1 MNKLCLLACICC
13 LPLRHIELTSPF
25 GYRIHPIT
33 GKYTFHAG
41 IDLRAHDDTV
51 FAVLAGKVEAAGYNP
66 LLGIYIR
73 LAHGDFESTYGH
85 LSQLFVMPGDSV
97 APGGILGISGAT
109 GRVTGG
115 HLHFSVQYHHAYI
128 NPLKFLLA
136 IENNLNNNN
145 KETTK

>member
-1 MNKLCLLACICC
+1 MLACLCC
-13 LPLRHIELTSPF
+13 LPLRNITLTSPF
-25 GYRIHPIT
+25 GYRVHPIT
-33 GKYTFHAG
+33 GIYTFHAG
-41 IDLRAHDDTV
+41 VDLRAHDDTV
-51 FAVLAGKVEAAGYNP
+51 FSVLAGKVEATGYNP

-97 APGGILGISGAT
+97 ASGNALGVSGAT

-115 HLHFSVQYHHAYI
+115 HLHFSVQYHHRYI

-136 IENNLNNNN
+136 ISNNINQQHKENN
-145 KETTK
+145 K